1 MPGRSRDGPN
11 ELREAEPLMH
21 RLSTQDPVG
30 VGRAQPCSAPPPLFA
45 PTGRTVS

>member
-1 MPGRSRDGPN
+1 MPGRSRDGSN

-21 RLSTQDPVG
+21 RLSTQDPLCLD
-30 VGRAQPCSAPPPLFA
+30 RAHLCSTQPPLFV